1 MQGVSVQPKV
11 DRTELLNLLA
21 DLISINSINP
31 AFGSDAPG
39 EGRIG
44 QYVSDFYKKYK
55 IRWERQ
61 EVLPG
66 RFNVIGQVPGRNPD
80 RCLIFDAH
88 LDTVSVQGMSIDP
101 FKPEI
106 RDNKMFGRGSRDP
119 KAGMAGMLMAL
130 RQVSQSDVA
139 PPTNIWVTTTIDE
152 EHSFQGIRFLA
163 NQGIRAEG
171 AVIAEPTQLET
182 IISHKG
188 CVRWKISTQGRSAHS
203 AKPRLG
209 INAISKM
216 ARLIEAIETRIVPLY
231 EKRKHPLLG
240 PPTVNVGVIQG
251 GIQVNLVPD
260 SCEIQIDR
268 RTIPGEDSTD
278 VLTDFEELVHELE
291 REDADFKAT
300 IEAPF
305 LEDLYLETSSHEKIV
320 RVAEAVCWK
329 VRGHSCLNGVPYAT
343 NASKLS
349 RRGVPSVVLGPGN
362 IDQAHTAL
370 EFVDIEQV
378 VQAAEIYLGIML
390 GFDDL

>member
-1 MQGVSVQPKV
+1 MAALQFKV
-11 DRTELLNLLA
+11 DRTALLNLLA

-31 AFGSDAPG
+31 AFATGAPG
-39 EGRIG
+39 EGKIG
-44 QYVSDFYKKYK
+44 QYVSDFFKRHK
-55 IRWERQ
+55 IRCQRH

-66 RFNVIGQVPGRNPD
+66 RFNVIGQVPGRDPN

-101 FKPEI
+101 FEPKI
-106 RDNKMFGRGSRDP
+106 QDNNMFGRGSCDT

-130 RQVSQSDVA
+130 QRVSQSDVR
-139 PPTNIWVTTTIDE
+139 PPTNIWVTATIDE
-152 EHSFQGIRFLA
+152 EHSFQGIRYLV
-163 NQGIRAEG
+163 NQGIRAAG

-203 AKPRLG
+203 AKPQLG
-209 INAISKM
+209 INAITQM
-216 ARLIEAIETRIVPLY
+216 ARLIGAIETRIVPHY
-231 EKRKHPLLG
+231 EKRKHPMLG
-240 PPTVNVGVIQG
+240 SPTINIGVIQG

-268 RTIPGEDSTD
+268 RTLPGESSLD
-278 VLTDFEELVHELE
+278 VLTDFEELVRELE
-291 REDADFKAT
+291 KEDANFKAV
-300 IEAPF
+300 IETPV
-305 LEDLYLETSSHEKIV
+305 LEDSCLETLPHEKIV
-320 RVAEAVCWK
+320 RVAEDAGWTVC
-329 VRGHSCLNGVPYAT
+329 GHSRLTGVPYAT

-349 RRGVPSVVLGPGN
+349 ALGIPSVVLGPGN
-362 IDQAHTAL
+362 IDQAHTAV

-378 VQAAEIYLGIML
+378 AQAAEIYLGIML